1 MKQCSTQLFGSSSR
15 DLFDFGNQKVTCLEE
30 AGVDPLI
37 LPRFFIQRLFWVS
50 WLGLPCTWLK
60 HLGTVFLPL
69 TIRSHEAADL
79 IGASTHRAGRSF

>member
-1 MKQCSTQLFGSSSR
+1 M
-15 DLFDFGNQKVTCLEE
+15 
-30 AGVDPLI
+30 
-37 LPRFFIQRLFWVS
+37 
-50 WLGLPCTWLK
+50 PCTWLK

>member
-1 MKQCSTQLFGSSSR
+1 MEIRGGT
-15 DLFDFGNQKVTCLEE
+15 
-30 AGVDPLI
+30 LI
-37 LPRFFIQRLFWVS
+37 EWLVVGGREKRLKM
-50 WLGLPCTWLK
+50 PCTWLK